1 MVYNKYMKIYG
12 NLRNAMKKI
21 LFVCTGNTCRSP
33 MAEGIFNHAV
43 SRREDLAGRF
53 ASFSAGLSADE
64 GEPASENSIKVLRDE
79 WGIDIS
85 EHRSRRLDGCDV
97 EAACLVLAMTRGH
110 KDALMSAFPIARQ
123 KTFTLK
129 EYALFAGQR
138 SCCPQEYD
146 YAFDIPDPYGGSLQ
160 VYKICAW
167 EIKEAVGR
175 LLEKLAE
182 KPD

>member
-1 MVYNKYMKIYG
+1 
-12 NLRNAMKKI
+12 MKKI

-33 MAEGIFNHAV
+33 MAEGIFNYGV
-43 SRREDLAGRF
+43 SQREDLAGKF
-53 ASFSAGLSADE
+53 AAFSAGLSACED
-64 GEPASENSIKVLRDE
+64 EPASVNSIKVLQDE

-85 EHRSRRLDGCDV
+85 PHRSRRLDGGDV
-97 EAACLVLAMTRGH
+97 GAACLVLAMTRGH
-110 KDALMSAFPIARQ
+110 KDAVMSAFPSAGPKI
-123 KTFTLK
+123 FTLK
-129 EYALFAGQR
+129 EYAFFAGEGSR
-138 SCCPQEYD
+138 CPQEYD
-146 YAFDIPDPYGGSLQ
+146 YALDIPDPYGGSLQ